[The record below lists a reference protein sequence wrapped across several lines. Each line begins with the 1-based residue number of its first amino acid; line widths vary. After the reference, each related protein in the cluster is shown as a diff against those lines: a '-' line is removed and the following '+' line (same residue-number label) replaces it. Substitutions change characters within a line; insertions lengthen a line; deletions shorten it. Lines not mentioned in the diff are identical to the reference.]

1 MKLISSGSELANTI
15 VKLINVHDHVSIAV
29 AWASSGTKAYKS
41 LQKFRK
47 KIRHIVIGTHFYQT
61 HPDVL
66 EDFIECNEV
75 RFILQP
81 QGIFHPKVFLF
92 WSKSS
97 WDILIGSANL
107 TASAMSKNS
116 ELMIHLS
123 STETPQSIK
132 KDIQNQ
138 IVEYW
143 EQAEVISS
151 DKAQTYRALWHTQ
164 RHALRKVSGEYSSNK
179 LQSKAPIQTEIMSMS
194 WANYCKKVQADPFHG
209 FDERCDL
216 LELVREAFRRNVP
229 YSEMKLG
236 LRKTVAGL
244 PNIFHPH
251 WGWFGSMKGAGYF
264 HQAVNNNNTYLSNAL
279 ELIPFEGTISRE
291 DYLLYI
297 NEFKRAFPQ
306 GGDGVAVAS
315 RLLALKRPDSFVC
328 LDSKNRSRLC
338 EDFGIKESGMNYL
351 RYWDEVICRVIDS
364 VWWNEPKPVE
374 KKQVRIWQGRTAL
387 LDALFYH
394 P

>member
-1 MKLISSGSELANTI
+1 MKLISSGTDLENTI
-15 VKLINVHDHVSIAV
+15 VKLIDVHDHVSIAV
-29 AWASSGTKAYKS
+29 AWASSGTMAYKS
-41 LQKFRK
+41 LKKSRK
-47 KIRHIVIGTHFYQT
+47 KIRQVVIGTHFYQT

-66 EDFIECNEV
+66 MDFIECNEV
-75 RFILQP
+75 RFMLQP

-92 WSKSS
+92 WSSFS

-116 ELMIHLS
+116 ELMMHFS
-123 STETPQSIK
+123 SIETPQNIK

-138 IVEYW
+138 IAEYW

-151 DKAQTYRALWHTQ
+151 DKAQIYRALWQTQ
-164 RHALRKVSGEYSSNK
+164 QHALRKVSGEYSNNK
-179 LQSKAPIQTEIMSMS
+179 QISKAPIQTDIMSMS
-194 WANYCKKVQADPFHG
+194 WANYCMNVQEDSFHG

-216 LELVREAFRRNVP
+216 LELVSKAFRNRDP
-229 YSEMKLG
+229 YNEMKLG

-244 PNIFHPH
+244 PNTFNPH

-264 HQAVNNNNTYLSNAL
+264 HQAVNDNNPHLSNAL
-279 ELIPFEGTISRE
+279 DLIPFEGLISRE
-291 DYLLYI
+291 YYMLYI
-297 NEFKRAFPQ
+297 DEFKRAFPL

-338 EDFGIKESGMNYL
+338 QDFGIKESGMNYL
-351 RYWDEVICRVIDS
+351 RYWDEVICRVMDS
-364 VWWNEPKPVE
+364 IWWNSPKPIEE
-374 KKQVRIWQGRTAL
+374 KQFRIWHGRAAL
-387 LDALFYH
+387 LDALFYQ